1 MAYQRNNGTI
11 YLTIAIADNIVI
23 QKQNNDNG
31 YHLLRWIPVN
41 IRNGQISNH
50 ANHMSG
56 RVNRVAG
63 FVEYVHSF
71 LPSLWINHCLPR
83 PHILGRLQSYET
95 RTRTSQFSSWQLEL
109 GCAESCN
116 CCDVNGVVN
125 MPLVLLHYSALLPRP
140 LNLASPPQ
148 NFNGTC
154 SYYLVVTVLNK

>member
-1 MAYQRNNGTI
+1 MVITCSGGTWTDFQPCQPYVRSCKQLILSLRHRPWSNYQCSVFCG
-11 YLTIAIADNIVI
+11 
-23 QKQNNDNG
+23 KS
-31 YHLLRWIPVN
+31 H
-41 IRNGQISNH
+41 
-50 ANHMSG
+50 
-56 RVNRVAG
+56 RVAG

-83 PHILGRLQSYET
+83 PHILRRLQSYET

-140 LNLASPPQ
+140 LNLASPPE

-154 SYYLVVTVLNK
+154 SYYLVVICLFM